1 MTGLVA
7 MMVFGVTLHITGVGR
22 MGKRQSTQGRG
33 WSDDDILDALHMR
46 EQNYTMRQIGE
57 HFGVTKNAVIGMV
70 NRVMNESK
78 D

>member
-1 MTGLVA
+1 MSKGQYE
-7 MMVFGVTLHITGVGR
+7 
-22 MGKRQSTQGRG
+22 RQHSRG

-46 EQNYTMRQIGE
+46 EQNYTMKQIGE

-78 D
+78 G